1 MTAVRAERILVV
13 DDDEAGRY
21 LKTHTLRRRGYTV
34 SEAAFGEQAL
44 RMVRADPPHLV
55 LLDVK
60 LPDVSGLEVCRQ
72 IKAEHPNVAVL
83 QTSAAFVG
91 SGDRTAALEGG
102 ADSFLIEPID
112 AEELGAVVDAL
123 LRMRHAEI
131 ELRTLNQLLEER
143 VADRTSEL
151 AEKNRQLIAESAQ
164 RARAEEAL
172 RHAQKLDAIGQLTGG
187 IAHDFNNLLTVVLGN
202 FEMIEHGLRQANPIA
217 AETVLRLVASGQRAA
232 DHCKHLTDQLLAF
245 ARRDA
250 TRQEVVDVNEIIR
263 DFASFLQ
270 RSLGHRGALDL
281 ALSPDAWS
289 CRLDVSHFEAS
300 LLNLT
305 VNARDAMA
313 VGGTL
318 TISTTNVEITSESAE
333 SERVRFPDMIM
344 PGQYLQLTIADTGSG
359 MSSEVLAHVFEPFFT
374 TKDIGKGSGLGL
386 SQVYGFV
393 KQAGGYVAV
402 DTRLGAGTTF
412 TLYLPRCD
420 EGAVEELASQA
431 DIGTVPRGVETILI
445 VDDNVMVLE
454 VVREMIAELGYH
466 ALHAT
471 DASEALAILASAV
484 PVDLLFSDVV
494 MPNGISGIELAREAR
509 RRRPGLAVLIT
520 SGYAAANEAE
530 DVLNGEFLSIAKPYS
545 RGDLALHLRRA
556 LGR

>member
-1 MTAVRAERILVV
+1 MTATRMERILVV

-21 LKTHTLRRRGYTV
+21 LKAHTLRRRGYTV
-34 SEAAFGEQAL
+34 SEAALGEQAL

-60 LPDVSGLEVCRQ
+60 LPDVNGLEVCRQ

-83 QTSAAFVG
+83 QTSAAIVG

-102 ADSFLIEPID
+102 ADSFLVEPIE

-164 RARAEEAL
+164 RAHAEEAL

-202 FEMIEHGLRQANPIA
+202 FEMIEHGLRQAKPIA
-217 AETVLRLVASGQRAA
+217 AETVLRLAASGQRAA

-263 DFASFLQ
+263 GFASFLQ
-270 RSLGHRGALDL
+270 RSLGHRSALAL

-289 CRLDVSHFEAS
+289 ARLDVSHFEAA

-305 VNARDAMA
+305 INARDAMD

-333 SERVRFPDMIM
+333 SERVCFPDMIM
-344 PGQYLQLTIADTGSG
+344 PGPYLRLTIADTGSG

-402 DTRLGAGTTF
+402 DTCLGAGTTF

-420 EGAVEELASQA
+420 EGTVEEMASQA
-431 DIGTVPRGVETILI
+431 DIGPVPRGVETILI
-445 VDDNVMVLE
+445 VDDNIMVLD

-466 ALHAT
+466 VLHAT
-471 DASEALAILASAV
+471 DASEALAILASPV

-509 RRRPGLAVLIT
+509 RLRPGLAVLIT
-520 SGYAAANEAE
+520 SGYAAANEVE
-530 DVLNGEFLSIAKPYS
+530 DVLNGEFLSIAKPYN
-545 RGDLALHLRRA
+545 RGDLALHLRKA